1 MIGAAGK
8 STSAAEFAM
17 SAHSSAINSAKNSIS
32 SVSSMPACL
41 ASWLNL
47 AFLAVNINLLMV
59 DLGGFAPPS
68 RTLFSSLHTAITYSI
83 YLFWLCVNL

>member
-59 DLGGFAPPS
+59 DLGGTAPPS
-68 RTLFSSLHTAITYSI
+68 
-83 YLFWLCVNL
+83 